1 MAKLFLLFVI
11 MPIVEIAVLINV
23 GEIIGGWNTVAL
35 VILSALV
42 GAHLV
47 RREGLSTMAKA
58 QQKMQEGQIPAEEL
72 GAGLL
77 LLVAGVLLVTP
88 GFITDIFGLLL
99 TLPYTRGK
107 LAKFVMQNMQ
117 MVGGARGFSG
127 GFQAGGFRSGTQQDP
142 NSPFGQGTPFGEN
155 SPFGSDSQQGA
166 GDIIDGEV
174 VNKTS
179 SSDTSETP
187 KRLE

>member
-47 RREGLSTMAKA
+47 RREGLTTMAKA
-58 QQKMQEGQIPAEEL
+58 QQKMQEGQMPAEEL

-77 LLVAGVLLVTP
+77 LLIAGVLLVTP

-107 LAKFVMQNMQ
+107 LAKIVMQNMHV
-117 MVGGARGFSG
+117 VGGTRGFSG
-127 GFQAGGFRSGTQQDP
+127 GFEARGFHSGTQHDTR
-142 NSPFGQGTPFGEN
+142 SPFGPDT
-155 SPFGSDSQQGA
+155 D
-166 GDIIDGEV
+166 DIIDGEV

-179 SSDTSETP
+179 SMTSDTADKTN
-187 KRLE
+187 